1 MGSEVIKCTFQAL
14 GSRCEIVLDTAHE
27 DLAEECF
34 LLAKSEVERIEKK
47 YSRFRED
54 SVVSIINA
62 AAGKT
67 SIFCDDETCE
77 LIRFGQSLYEVSG
90 GLFDMT
96 AGLLSRAW
104 DFRSAKIPTTAEIDY
119 FRGLVGWSKV
129 KWDGRHISL
138 PLVGMHID
146 FGGFG
151 KEYAVDRVS
160 TLLRAR
166 GITSG
171 YVNFGGDIAVM
182 GPRSDQSPWLLG
194 IQDPRKS
201 GQVVATIPVFIGAL
215 ASSGDYE
222 RFFEIAGKRYCHVI
236 HPQTG
241 HPVSYWR
248 SVTVLASQVVIA
260 GGYTTI
266 AMLMERDGLDFLQ
279 ASGLEFLAI
288 DQQGSV
294 YRNEAKA
301 K

>member
-1 MGSEVIKCTFQAL
+1 MSNEVIKCTFQAL
-14 GSRCEIVLDTAHE
+14 GSRCEIVLDAAHE
-27 DLAEECF
+27 DLSEECF
-34 LLAKSEVERIEKK
+34 RLAKAEVERIEKK
-47 YSRFRED
+47 YSRYRDD
-54 SVVSIINA
+54 SVVSLINA
-62 AAGKT
+62 AAGQ
-67 SIFCDDETCE
+67 SAIVCDDETCE
-77 LIRFGQSLYEVSG
+77 LIRFAQSLYDVSG

-96 AGLLSRAW
+96 AGLLSKAW
-104 DFRSAKIPTTAEIDY
+104 DFRSAKIPAAAEIDH
-119 FRGLVGWSKV
+119 FRALIGWPKV
-129 KWDGRHISL
+129 EWDGRRIRL
-138 PLVGMHID
+138 PLPGMQID

-166 GITSG
+166 GVKSG

-182 GPRSDQSPWLLG
+182 GPKPEQSPWLLG

-201 GQVVATIPVFIGAL
+201 GQVIATIPVFIGAL

-222 RFFEIAGKRYCHVI
+222 RFFEIDGKRYCHVI
-236 HPQTG
+236 HPETG

-248 SVTVLASQVVIA
+248 SITVLASQVVIA

-266 AMLMERDGLDFLQ
+266 AMLMERDGLDFLR
-279 ASGLEFLAI
+279 ASGLDFLAI

-294 YRNEAKA
+294 YRNEEKA